1 VSGRDCPA
9 DGRDAKEQQPN
20 SGGILPDTIKA
31 DHIPALYPE
40 RAGVLRDP
48 AHRSSSQALAMT
60 PPFVPSPEFLF
71 DLLRGL
77 SALSGNR
84 IIADLARV
92 VAEEPREDLSV
103 AFNHKQIASKAWLRD
118 TLYDTLGG
126 DHAHILV
133 LGGWYGVLP
142 AMLLDDA
149 RFAIRR
155 ITTIDL
161 DPACRPVAERLNRRA
176 LAERRFAALSA
187 DMNDLDYAAKGAEAP
202 SLIVN
207 TSCEHLADV
216 PGWLAR
222 LAPGQR
228 VVLQSNDYFAVQE
241 HLSSVPDLDAF
252 VAQAGLSQVAFKG
265 ALPTKNY
272 TRFMLIGAR

>member
-1 VSGRDCPA
+1 MAS
-9 DGRDAKEQQPN
+9 
-20 SGGILPDTIKA
+20 
-31 DHIPALYPE
+31 
-40 RAGVLRDP
+40 
-48 AHRSSSQALAMT
+48 
-60 PPFVPSPEFLF
+60 PFVPSSEFLF

-92 VAEEPREDLSV
+92 VADAPREDLSV

-118 TLYDTLGG
+118 QLFETFGG
-126 DHAHILV
+126 DHAHIWV
-133 LGGWYGVLP
+133 LGGWYGVLS

-149 RFAIRR
+149 RFTIGR

-161 DPACRPVAERLNRRA
+161 DPACQPVAELLNRRA
-176 LAERRFAALSA
+176 LAEGRFAARSA
-187 DMNDLDYAAKGAEAP
+187 DMYDLDYAGDAP

-228 VVLQSNDYFAVQE
+228 VVLQSNDYFAVPE
-241 HLSSVPDLDAF
+241 HLSSVPDLAAF
-252 VAQAGLSQVAFKG
+252 VAQAGLAQVAFKG
-265 ALPTKNY
+265 ALPSKNY